1 VGWPNI
7 ITGVRIALVPVLVV
21 LVVAQTAAA
30 SYAAAAVFVA
40 GGLTDGLDGWVARR
54 HRMTTRTGAWLDPLS
69 DKFLVAAPVLTM
81 TALGAFPIWAAVII
95 VAREAAVVVLRAFR
109 GTRGTSM
116 PASDIAKIK
125 TGAQLVAI
133 TLYLLPLH
141 GANAAR
147 LAALSV
153 AVAITVYSGLDYFLH
168 APRPR
173 TPS

>member
-7 ITGVRIALVPVLVV
+7 ITGLRIALVPVLVV
-21 LVVAQTAAA
+21 LVVAQTTAA
-30 SYAAAAVFVA
+30 SYAAAAVFVG
-40 GGLTDGLDGWVARR
+40 GGLTDGLDGYVARR
-54 HRMTTRTGAWLDPLS
+54 HGMTTRTGAWLDPLS
-69 DKFLVAAPVLTM
+69 DKFLVAAPVLTL
-81 TALGAFPIWAAVII
+81 TALGEFPVWGAVII
-95 VAREAAVVVLRAFR
+95 LAREAAVIGLRAFR

-116 PASDIAKIK
+116 PASDIAKVK

-141 GANAAR
+141 GTNSAR

-168 APRPR
+168 APRPSA
-173 TPS
+173 PS

>member
-21 LVVAQTAAA
+21 LVVTQTDAA

-40 GGLTDGLDGWVARR
+40 GGLTDGLDGYVARR
-54 HRMTTRTGAWLDPLS
+54 HAMTTRTGAWLDPLS
-69 DKFLVAAPVLTM
+69 DKFLVVAPVLTM
-81 TALGAFPIWAAVII
+81 TALGEFPLWGAVII
-95 VAREAAVVVLRAFR
+95 VAREAAVVALRAFR

-116 PASDIAKIK
+116 PASDIAKVK

-153 AVAITVYSGLDYFLH
+153 AVAITVYSGLDYFLR

-173 TPS
+173 APS